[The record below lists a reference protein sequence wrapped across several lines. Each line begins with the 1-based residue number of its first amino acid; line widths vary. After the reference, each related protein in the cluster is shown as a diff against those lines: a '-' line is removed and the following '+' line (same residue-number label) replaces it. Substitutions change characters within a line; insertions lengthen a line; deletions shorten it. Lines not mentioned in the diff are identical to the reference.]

1 MKDLSFGKLMSTAP
15 GISQLKAN
23 TWARMLATGSRMS
36 WRGRQQLKCDEQYN
50 YKYQNN
56 DNKNNNN
63 IHNNDN
69 TPYKDD

>member
-1 MKDLSFGKLMSTAP
+1 
-15 GISQLKAN
+15 
-23 TWARMLATGSRMS
+23 MS

-63 IHNNDN
+63 NHNNDN
-69 TPYKDD
+69 TPYKDDWDTAEFALVLNGGRTEFSKTC